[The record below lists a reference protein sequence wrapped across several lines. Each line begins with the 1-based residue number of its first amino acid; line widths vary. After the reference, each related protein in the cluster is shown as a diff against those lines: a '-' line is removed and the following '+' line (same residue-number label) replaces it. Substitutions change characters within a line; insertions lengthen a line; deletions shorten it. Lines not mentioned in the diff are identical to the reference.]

1 MLVVVTYSGM
11 HLMISHG
18 FPVVEQVS
26 LVISCYVVLLY
37 DVHQTVKDPSG
48 YYLIIVELSSGY
60 DGSLSVNLGM
70 FGQGSMGRIWARSIM
85 DRIGIHGSGS
95 DTMLS

>member
-1 MLVVVTYSGM
+1 MIFRDVFKRRYRVGLINIDFDYLMLVVVTYSGM

-48 YYLIIVELSSGY
+48 YYLIIVELSSGCN
-60 DGSLSVNLGM
+60 SLNS
-70 FGQGSMGRIWARSIM
+70 F
-85 DRIGIHGSGS
+85 
-95 DTMLS
+95 